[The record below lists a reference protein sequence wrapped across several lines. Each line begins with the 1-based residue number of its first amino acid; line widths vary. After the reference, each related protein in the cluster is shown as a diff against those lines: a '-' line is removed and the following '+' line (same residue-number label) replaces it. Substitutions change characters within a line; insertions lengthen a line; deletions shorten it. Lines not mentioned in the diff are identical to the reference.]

1 MARRREGDRVLGPYQ
16 ERDKWRIV
24 IAEKGGARVSSFFA
38 TEGEA
43 RAAKRIAKRDLER
56 ITGITIKEAME
67 KYEMHQ
73 REDKNNK
80 LRSVADTAY
89 RLGLLFPDENALLL
103 GLTSTRCEAL
113 FDDLKKRI
121 TKYGKPFS
129 VDSQKNI
136 LAESKTFM
144 NWCVSDQK
152 WLKKNPLVNIK
163 VEGKRRH
170 RKLQLRVDEARRWTD
185 RALELGRAGDPGAVA
200 ALVAYL
206 MGFRASEVV
215 NRVVR
220 DLDDEGKILV
230 IENAKTEAGNRGV
243 EVPKVLRPLLKNL
256 AAGKGPT
263 ERLFG
268 NHWRDW
274 VRKSVGRICREV
286 GVPVV
291 GAHSMRGLHS
301 SVAMVEGQS
310 SEAVARAMGHE
321 SARTTLESYA
331 TKEAVEAGRQ
341 RRVVERM
348 LSGAPRAQS
357 RRNIVPQSFRSD
369 ISAASRRRKTR

>member
-24 IAEKGGARVSSFFA
+24 IAEEGGARVSSFFA

-80 LRSVADTAY
+80 FRSVADTAY

-144 NWCVSDQK
+144 NWCVSDRK

-291 GAHSMRGLHS
+291 CAHSMRGLHS

-348 LSGAPRAQS
+348 LSVAPRAQI

-369 ISAASRRRKTR
+369 IGAASRRRKTR

>member
-1 MARRREGDRVLGPYQ
+1 M
-16 ERDKWRIV
+16 
-24 IAEKGGARVSSFFA
+24 
-38 TEGEA
+38 
-43 RAAKRIAKRDLER
+43 
-56 ITGITIKEAME
+56 
-67 KYEMHQ
+67 
-73 REDKNNK
+73 
-80 LRSVADTAY
+80 
-89 RLGLLFPDENALLL
+89 
-103 GLTSTRCEAL
+103 
-113 FDDLKKRI
+113 
-121 TKYGKPFS
+121 TKYDKPFS
-129 VDSQKNI
+129 ADSQRNI

-144 NWCVSDQK
+144 NWCVRPGSGCRRT
-152 WLKKNPLVNIK
+152 PSRAIK

-170 RKLQLRVDEARRWTD
+170 RKPQLRVDEARSGPTGHWNWGG
-185 RALELGRAGDPGAVA
+185 GRSGAVA

-215 NRVVR
+215 KRVVR

-291 GAHSMRGLHS
+291 CAHSMRGLHS
-301 SVAMVEGQS
+301 LCGHG
-310 SEAVARAMGHE
+310 RAASRRRRWPVPWGTSQQERRWM
-321 SARTTLESYA
+321 SYA

-341 RRVVERM
+341 RRVAERM
-348 LSGAPRAQS
+348 LSVAPRAQIRQEYRS
-357 RRNIVPQSFRSD
+357 AIVPQRHWRRLAAPKNPV
-369 ISAASRRRKTR
+369 ISWS

>member
-121 TKYGKPFS
+121 TKYGKP
-129 VDSQKNI
+129 
-136 LAESKTFM
+136 
-144 NWCVSDQK
+144 
-152 WLKKNPLVNIK
+152 
-163 VEGKRRH
+163 
-170 RKLQLRVDEARRWTD
+170 
-185 RALELGRAGDPGAVA
+185 
-200 ALVAYL
+200 
-206 MGFRASEVV
+206 
-215 NRVVR
+215 
-220 DLDDEGKILV
+220 
-230 IENAKTEAGNRGV
+230 
-243 EVPKVLRPLLKNL
+243 
-256 AAGKGPT
+256 
-263 ERLFG
+263 
-268 NHWRDW
+268 
-274 VRKSVGRICREV
+274 
-286 GVPVV
+286 
-291 GAHSMRGLHS
+291 S
-301 SVAMVEGQS
+301 SVAPPS
-310 SEAVARAMGHE
+310 SSLAM
-321 SARTTLESYA
+321 
-331 TKEAVEAGRQ
+331 
-341 RRVVERM
+341 
-348 LSGAPRAQS
+348 
-357 RRNIVPQSFRSD
+357 
-369 ISAASRRRKTR
+369 